1 MTVTELRDPD
11 SARQFVTQGLWL
23 QRARPP
29 AADTV
34 RPALEWTLELAAS
47 GQPLPPTGFVADIG
61 SLLFGVERDTRTGPA
76 LPSFPGLPD
85 GLLRGYED
93 FVLGKL
99 YADWTFERAAD
110 AVRHYEGRDRRRG
123 LAFVVER
130 LQKRA
135 DFGGVLLSPAVV
147 KSLLD
152 APPEEL
158 LKAARERAE
167 RTGWPPLMVSLTE
180 GLAAAFRRSAEALG
194 SEDVFELEHRTALAE
209 LGQRVAL
216 RQTLQAVDR
225 FERALPQHRVK
236 PLAGRHEVPTR
247 VFDEDAYP
255 VGGFASL
262 SNRGSVES
270 LLHSQLAFMEP
281 KGADRPDLFDVKFL
295 RDELLYYSRDENQFL
310 RRRRTFV
317 LVLQPDLVEARFK
330 DASLPTQRVIVALA
344 FLVAAVHKLTDWLS
358 EDALTFEFVFVGN
371 GLGQER
377 DLLTVLLRELA
388 AAGTVRWAEAASVAD
403 ATLRAERT
411 ARRSL
416 CHALTVGVAPEALAA
431 DGVSAATLAVVGPKP
446 VLTGEDDDL
455 TDDDEDAFDAWTGTL
470 EKLLRAWV

>member
-1 MTVTELRDPD
+1 MNVVELRDPEQ
-11 SARQFVTQGLWL
+11 ARQYVSQGLLL
-23 QRARPP
+23 QRARLP
-29 AADTV
+29 AADDV
-34 RPALEWTLELAAS
+34 RPALEWALELAAD
-47 GQPLPPTGFVADIG
+47 GQPLPPTGFVADLG
-61 SLLFGVERDTRTGPA
+61 SLLFGVERDSRAGTAFPT
-76 LPSFPGLPD
+76 LPGLPD

-110 AVRHYEGRDRRRG
+110 AVRHYTGRDRRRG
-123 LAFVVER
+123 LAFVVQQLRE
-130 LQKRA
+130 RA

-147 KSLLD
+147 KALLD
-152 APPEEL
+152 APPDEL
-158 LKAARERAE
+158 LKAARERIE
-167 RTGWPPLMVSLTE
+167 RVGWQPPVVPLTE
-180 GLAAAFRRSAEALG
+180 NLAAAFRRCAEALG
-194 SEDVFELEHRTALAE
+194 PEDVFELEHRTALAE

-216 RQTLQAVDR
+216 RQTLQAIDG

-262 SNRGSVES
+262 SNRGSIES

-317 LVLQPDLVEARFK
+317 FVLQPDLIEARFK
-330 DASLPTQRVIVALA
+330 DANLPTQRAIVALG

-358 EDALTFEFVFVGN
+358 DDALAFEFVFVGV
-371 GLGQER
+371 GLEQER
-377 DLLTVLLRELA
+377 DLLTVLLREPA
-388 AAGTVRWAEAASVAD
+388 AAGTVRWAAVANVAD
-403 ATLRAERT
+403 AATRAT
-411 ARRSL
+411 HAARRSL
-416 CHALTVGVAPEALAA
+416 CHALTVGVAPTTLLA
-431 DGVSAATLAVVGPKP
+431 DGVTAMTLTVAGPKP
-446 VLTGEDDDL
+446 VLTGEDGDL
-455 TDDDEDAFDAWTGTL
+455 TDDDADAFDAWAGTL